1 MTAAPMAGKVVAD
14 LVAGR
19 PPAIDIAPFAA
30 RRFG

>member
-1 MTAAPMAGKVVAD
+1 MTAAPMTGKVVAD